1 MRSGAH
7 RFVRVGRDGEV
18 VEEISVDLDGALVL
32 QQDQQSALNR
42 LRQVEPLFGF
52 ADAEMVHAQRLLQQR
67 RQKGPQHCLAH
78 VGGEAGGVQLR
89 DVRLGENGQAE
100 RAGLIPAVTA
110 DFLDVGLDRTDGV
123 QVNDTLALR
132 ERGAPTQMD
141 LRLTPRPNAEVAT
154 IT

>member
-1 MRSGAH
+1 M
-7 RFVRVGRDGEV
+7 
-18 VEEISVDLDGALVL
+18 DGALVL

-100 RAGLIPAVTA
+100 RAGLVPAITA

-154 IT
+154 ITWSESDLRANVRRLFLRMAESSPPW